1 MELIKP
7 RHRLLKPRVLSIDEA
22 LELTSEELR
31 ALRRDGILPPIAGGA
46 VTAKVY
52 GNFLLGLMS
61 STPARRPDWAADTI
75 NLALV
80 TATYTPNQDTDTFW
94 GDTGISSNELAS
106 GGGYTTG
113 GNALATKSSTYDGT
127 SNEARFTATSP
138 VTWTFVGNK
147 AFRYGVVYKN
157 TGTATTSPLI
167 AFIDYGAQS
176 ITDSTFNS
184 NIDATHGLVT
194 LTAS

>member
-1 MELIKP
+1 M
-7 RHRLLKPRVLSIDEA
+7 
-22 LELTSEELR
+22 TS
-31 ALRRDGILPPIAGGA
+31 
-46 VTAKVY
+46 KVY

-61 STPARRPDWAADTI
+61 STTARRPDWAASTI

-80 TATYTPNQDTDTFW
+80 TSTYTPNQDTDTFW
-94 GDTGISSNELAS
+94 GDTGLQSNELAS

-113 GNALATKSSTYDGT
+113 GNALASKTSTYDAT

-138 VTWTFVGNK
+138 ITWTFVGTK
-147 AFRYGVVYKN
+147 TFRYGIVYVS
-157 TGTATTSPLI
+157 TGTPTTSPLV
-167 AFIDYGAQS
+167 AYIDYGAQS

-184 NIDATHGLVT
+184 NIDATHGIVT

>member
-1 MELIKP
+1 M
-7 RHRLLKPRVLSIDEA
+7 
-22 LELTSEELR
+22 LR
-31 ALRRDGILPPIAGGA
+31 SLGIYPAIAGGA

-61 STPARRPDWAADTI
+61 STAARRPDWAANTI

-80 TATYTPNQDTDTFW
+80 TTTYTPNQDTDTFW

-106 GGGYTTG
+106 GNGYTTN
-113 GNALATKSSTYDGT
+113 GNALASKSSTYDGT

-138 VTWTFVGNK
+138 VTWTFVGTK
-147 AFRYGVVYKN
+147 TFRYGIVYVS
-157 TGTATTSPLI
+157 TGTPSTSPLV
-167 AFIDYGAQS
+167 AYIDYGAQS

-184 NIDATHGLVT
+184 NIDATHGIVT